1 MNIVT
6 MALKDLKLLWRDKL
20 GLFWSLVFPL
30 IMALFFG
37 SILGGNGGNQK
48 GLKIIALDLDQSK
61 GSKALLDHLES
72 SDSVSLTMAKAD
84 QELGALRGAVLK
96 GRYVAYVMIPK
107 GYGGGNMFFQ
117 SDSDANLKVGIDP
130 ARRAE
135 AGYLKGILAEGS
147 MKRLTT
153 QFQDPKDLRAQI
165 KKQEQDIDSAED
177 LKDADKKELK
187 SFMGSFDRL
196 LDKVDFNSGSST
208 STGMA
213 NPINFQIDS
222 LTAPRTKPASAF
234 EVSFPSAILWAILG
248 TVASFT
254 ISLVKERKSG
264 TLFRLYVAPQ
274 SIFHIVAGKALAC
287 LLACLFVSVVLTL
300 IGTLAFGVRLQNLPG
315 YVLALSSTSF
325 CFVGMMMCLS
335 VLGKTEESVAGSS
348 WGIML
353 VMAMLGGGMVPLL
366 AMPSWMLTL
375 SHISPVKWGI
385 LALEGA
391 IWRGFEMGDFLLP
404 CAILISVGVVAL
416 MAGSFI
422 FRKVAYS

>member
-37 SILGGNGGNQK
+37 SILGGNGGKQK
-48 GLKIIALDLDQSK
+48 GLKVIALDEDQSK
-61 GSKALLDHLES
+61 GSKALLEQLES
-72 SDSVSLTMAKAD
+72 SEALTLTRAK
-84 QELGALRGAVLK
+84 ENEGVEALRKAVLR
-96 GRYVAYVMIPK
+96 GRYVAYVKIPK
-107 GYGGGNMFFQ
+107 GYGDGTLFFQ
-117 SDSDANLKVGIDP
+117 SGAGGRLKVGIDP

-135 AGYLKGILAEGS
+135 AGYLKGILAEAS

-153 QFQDPKDLRAQI
+153 QFQDPEDLRAQI
-165 KKQEQDIDSAED
+165 KKQEKDIDGAKD
-177 LKDADKKELK
+177 LKEDDKKELK

-196 LDKVDFNSGSST
+196 LDKVDFNNGSGGSSGVG
-208 STGMA
+208 S
-213 NPINFQIDS
+213 PVNFEIDS
-222 LTAPRTKPASAF
+222 LSSERRKPASAF

-254 ISLVKERKSG
+254 ISMVKERKSG

-274 SIFHIVAGKALAC
+274 SLLHIVLGKALAC
-287 LLACLFVSVVLTL
+287 FIACLFVSVALTL
-300 IGTLAFGVRLQNLPG
+300 VGSLFFGVRLQNLPG
-315 YVLALSSTSF
+315 YALALTSTTF

-385 LALEGA
+385 LALEGS
-391 IWRGFEMGDFLLP
+391 IWRGFDMSDFFLP
-404 CAILISVGVVAL
+404 CGILIAVGFAAL
-416 MAGSFI
+416 TAGTWI
-422 FRKVAYS
+422 FRKIAYS